1 MLRLIMTIVTAST
14 LLLALP
20 VTAGDLLPGSK
31 APDFAL
37 SDQNG
42 KTHTLQD
49 YRDQW
54 VALYFYPKDD
64 TPGCTTE
71 ACEFRD
77 DIFEFRRKDCAILG
91 VSLDSAESHK
101 AFAEK
106 HGLPFPLLADTD
118 GAAADAY
125 GVKVSRF
132 GFAMAKRQ
140 TFLIDP
146 DGNIA
151 RHYTDVDP
159 DSHSREVLADLDELQ
174 SQ

>member
-1 MLRLIMTIVTAST
+1 MLRLIVAIATAST

-20 VTAGDLLPGSK
+20 AAAGDLEPGNK
-31 APDFAL
+31 APDFSL
-37 SDQNG
+37 TDQNG

-49 YRDQW
+49 YRNQW

-77 DIFEFRRKDCAILG
+77 DIFEFRRKDCAVIG
-91 VSLDSAESHK
+91 VSLDSEESHK

-106 HGLPFPLLADTD
+106 HGLPFPLLADTA
-118 GAAADAY
+118 GEAADAY

-132 GFAMAKRQ
+132 GFDMAKRQ

-146 DGNIA
+146 EGNIA

-174 SQ
+174 AN